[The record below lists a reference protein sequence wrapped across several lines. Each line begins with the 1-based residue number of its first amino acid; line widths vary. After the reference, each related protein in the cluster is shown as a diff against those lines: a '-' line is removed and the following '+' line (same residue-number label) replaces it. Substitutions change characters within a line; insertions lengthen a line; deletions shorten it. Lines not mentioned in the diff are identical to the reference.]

1 VALLI
6 PGAAGVAVDTLRAAV
21 GADDVDRL
29 PSHLTL
35 VPPINVREDELDD
48 AIDRLRDG
56 AAHARPIRLVLGPPS
71 TFLPT
76 NPVLFLAVSGDV
88 AAVDALRNRV
98 FRPPLER
105 PLTWPFQPHV
115 TLLDGGSDDR
125 IRAAVDALAG
135 WTVEVTIDRV
145 HLLQEH
151 KRDDGERLWR
161 PVTEI
166 VFGAP
171 AVVGRGGL
179 ELELSVGGTLGRQEA
194 AFRDRAFDEHQLA
207 RFGAPWKP
215 EPLSVTARRDH
226 RIVGTADG
234 DVRSTGEAY
243 LARLIVAPDV
253 RGEGVGAQL
262 VAAFGSVAAERG
274 ATFLSLNTEDGG
286 PSLPFYER
294 LGFERWYSLPEWRA
308 GRDFV
313 QLRKFL

>member
-1 VALLI
+1 M
-6 PGAAGVAVDTLRAAV
+6 RRAV

-29 PSHLTL
+29 PAHITL
-35 VPPINVREDELDD
+35 VPPVNVREDELDD
-48 AIDRLRDG
+48 AVDRLRD
-56 AAHARPIRLVLGPPS
+56 AAAQARPFRLTLGPPA
-71 TFLPT
+71 TFLPI
-76 NPVLFLAVSGDV
+76 NPVLYLDVRGDV
-88 AAVDALRNRV
+88 AAVDAMRNRV

-115 TLLDGGSDDR
+115 TLLDGGDPER
-125 IRAAVDALAG
+125 IQAAVVALAG
-135 WTVEVTIDRV
+135 WTVEATIDRV

-161 PVTEI
+161 PLAEV

-179 ELELSVGGTLGRQEA
+179 ELELSVGGALGWREA
-194 AFRDRAFDEHQLA
+194 AFRDRSFDDHQLG
-207 RFGAPWKP
+207 RFGEPWKP
-215 EPLSVTARRDH
+215 EALSVTARRDG

-234 DVRSTGEAY
+234 DVRTTGEAY
-243 LARLIVAPDV
+243 LARLIVADDV

-262 VAAFGSVAAERG
+262 VAAFGSAAAERG
-274 ATFLSLNTEDGG
+274 ATYLSLRTEDGG

-294 LGFERWYSLPEWRA
+294 LGFERWYDLPQWRA

-313 QLRKFL
+313 QLRRSL